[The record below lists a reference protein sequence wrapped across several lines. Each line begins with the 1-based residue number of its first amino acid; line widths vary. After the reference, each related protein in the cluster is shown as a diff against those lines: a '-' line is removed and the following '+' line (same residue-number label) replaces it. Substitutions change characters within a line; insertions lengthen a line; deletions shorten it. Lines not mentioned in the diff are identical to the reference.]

1 MSGRLIARQ
10 TAHNDCADHAL
21 AKIVGNNHSRRLL
34 AARIMNQKLIDLGIP
49 KRFNLFGYRS
59 KRGRAI
65 GSTWV
70 CPSKNNLENRAKIH
84 AKPGLTP
91 RPDRVEAP
99 NSAPQAR
106 QKLEFAALRAH
117 LGG

>member
-34 AARIMNQKLIDLGIP
+34 AAQIMNQKLIDLGIP

-59 KRGRAI
+59 SR
-65 GSTWV
+65 
-70 CPSKNNLENRAKIH
+70 
-84 AKPGLTP
+84 
-91 RPDRVEAP
+91 DY
-99 NSAPQAR
+99 
-106 QKLEFAALRAH
+106 
-117 LGG
+117 